1 MNNKQILTDAYKLL
15 RDTGFCKGQEA
26 FRDDDGRALAYCAL
40 GAIYQASY
48 PHSYDFYPATRILRV
63 VINDSCV
70 SAWND
75 AKERTRQEVLSAFL
89 EAIERAEEE
98 VCSEK

>member
-15 RDTGFCKGQEA
+15 RDTGFCKGQDA
-26 FRDDDGRALAYCAL
+26 FRDNDGRALAYCAL
-40 GAIYQASY
+40 GAIYQASRPDDSCY
-48 PHSYDFYPATRILRV
+48 QAVLILCD
-63 VINDSCV
+63 VINNTCV

-89 EAIERAEEE
+89 EAIEVAEKE

>member
-26 FRDDDGRALAYCAL
+26 FRDNDGRALAYCSL
-40 GAIYQASY
+40 GAIYQASRPDDSCY
-48 PHSYDFYPATRILRV
+48 QAVLILCD
-63 VINDSCV
+63 VINNSCV

-89 EAIERAEEE
+89 EAIEVAEKE
-98 VCSEK
+98 VCS